1 MAVPTL
7 LTFFLFLAQV
17 ASAQNVL
24 DVLSKNC
31 FTCHGPLIKSPRGG
45 LSMASGESLKKG
57 GGRGPAI
64 VPFGGRSSAPA
75 AVD

>member
-31 FTCHGPLIKSPRGG
+31 FTCHGPLI
-45 LSMASGESLKKG
+45 
-57 GGRGPAI
+57 
-64 VPFGGRSSAPA
+64 
-75 AVD
+75 